1 MPKLLVALSFI
12 GTIAMLWVGGG
23 IILHGLA
30 EIGVSG
36 PEHWVEGIEH
46 GVSAIAGGLFGWLT
60 FAGLSALTGLLLG
73 GVIFFVLHKVFGLG
87 HQTGAGH

>member
-1 MPKLLVALSFI
+1 
-12 GTIAMLWVGGG
+12 
-23 IILHGLA
+23 
-30 EIGVSG
+30 
-36 PEHWVEGIEH
+36 
-46 GVSAIAGGLFGWLT
+46 VSAIAGGLFGWLT